1 MLLVGINQ
9 GAAGAI
15 VGNMQLYSMD
25 RKISQP
31 LQEHAGCFATIKLAG
46 ETVPRMVFSFIE
58 KKEGSGPKIY
68 VMEVGNATPTS
79 FKIAPRDVPFP
90 ADAGADFPLYLF
102 DAHTGTPMY
111 RNRISDQTIFVTC
124 ALEASGGVAGVTA
137 RTGQVL
143 HIGLNEPALVPFILQ
158 TLRNP
163 ELALS
168 IASRCGL
175 PGVEELYV
183 TEFNRRFASGDL
195 KAAAQ
200 LAADAPNNLLRS
212 PEVIA
217 RFQAAPAQLGQPAPI
232 LLYFATLLERIK
244 LTAVESIEL
253 ARHVQAQGRGAMIEK
268 WLLEDKLECSET
280 LGDMVVSVDGKMA
293 LSIYLR
299 ANATE
304 KVIQCFLATGRYREL
319 VQYAVKVNYRPA
331 YIYMLQSMIRS
342 NNPRGAEEFARMLAT
357 AEGGPLV
364 DVNMVVDAFMQLNA
378 MQETT
383 SFLLDVLKV
392 SER

>member
-1 MLLVGINQ
+1 M
-9 GAAGAI
+9 
-15 VGNMQLYSMD
+15 
-25 RKISQP
+25 
-31 LQEHAGCFATIKLAG
+31 
-46 ETVPRMVFSFIE
+46 
-58 KKEGSGPKIY
+58 
-68 VMEVGNATPTS
+68 
-79 FKIAPRDVPFP
+79 
-90 ADAGADFPLYLF
+90 
-102 DAHTGTPMY
+102 
-111 RNRISDQTIFVTC
+111 
-124 ALEASGGVAGVTA
+124 
-137 RTGQVL
+137 
-143 HIGLNEPALVPFILQ
+143 
-158 TLRNP
+158 
-163 ELALS
+163 
-168 IASRCGL
+168 
-175 PGVEELYV
+175 
-183 TEFNRRFASGDL
+183 
-195 KAAAQ
+195 
-200 LAADAPNNLLRS
+200 
-212 PEVIA
+212 
-217 RFQAAPAQLGQPAPI
+217 
-232 LLYFATLLERIK
+232 LYFATLLERTK

-253 ARHVQAQGRGAMIEK
+253 ARPVQAQGRGAMIEK

-319 VQYAVKVNYRPA
+319 VQYAVKVNYRPD